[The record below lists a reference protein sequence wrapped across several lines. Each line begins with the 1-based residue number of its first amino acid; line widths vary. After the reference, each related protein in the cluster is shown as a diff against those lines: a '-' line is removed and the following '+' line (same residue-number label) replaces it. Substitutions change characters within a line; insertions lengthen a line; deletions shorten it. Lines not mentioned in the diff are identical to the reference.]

1 MFSNFQRWKIRSF
14 FKPNSWWKYDIYL
27 LMKSSCFEL
36 FTGRKNSLS
45 LSRKVDGTMIFTD
58 YWKVHV
64 LNFSKTGNTVC
75 FSSRKIDGKIIFTDY
90 WQVLVLNFLVMGNTV
105 FLEPKNWWKDYIY
118 WFLKSSC
125 FEIFGNGK
133 YRLFFSKD
141 VAGKMIFTWSFWAF
155 HDIPIL
161 DKYGFSSSLKHLF
174 KRKTLLSVTLLIK
187 KTLRKLVII
196 LSLHCNRLPNKIR
209 NEMEKPT
216 IYFRLLSFTK
226 IWICMIVKW

>member
-1 MFSNFQRWKIRSF
+1 MFLFSNFQRWKIRSF

-36 FTGRKNSLS
+36 FTDRKNSLS

-105 FLEPKNWWKDYIY
+105 F
-118 WFLKSSC
+118 
-125 FEIFGNGK
+125 
-133 YRLFFSKD
+133 FS
-141 VAGKMIFTWSFWAF
+141 A
-155 HDIPIL
+155 
-161 DKYGFSSSLKHLF
+161 
-174 KRKTLLSVTLLIK
+174 KTLLEKWYLLG
-187 KTLRKLVII
+187 LFE
-196 LSLHCNRLPNKIR
+196 LSMIFQYLIN
-209 NEMEKPT
+209 MV
-216 IYFRLLSFTK
+216 FRA
-226 IWICMIVKW
+226 V

>member
-1 MFSNFQRWKIRSF
+1 MQRWYLLITEKFMFWTFRRREIRSVFRAEKLMERLYLLITDRFLFWTFWWWKIRSF
-14 FKPNSWWKYDIYL
+14 WSQ
-27 LMKSSCFEL
+27 
-36 FTGRKNSLS
+36 
-45 LSRKVDGTMIFTD
+45 
-58 YWKVHV
+58 
-64 LNFSKTGNTVC
+64 KT
-75 FSSRKIDGKIIFTDY
+75 DGKIIFTDY
-90 WQVLVLNFLVMGNTV
+90 WQVLVLNFLVMENTV